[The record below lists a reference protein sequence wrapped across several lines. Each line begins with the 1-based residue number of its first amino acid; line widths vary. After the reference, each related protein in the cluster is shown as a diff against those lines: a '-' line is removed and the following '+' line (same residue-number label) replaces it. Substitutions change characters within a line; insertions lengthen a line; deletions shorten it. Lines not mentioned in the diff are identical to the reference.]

1 MSPSSVATKKWFLTP
16 WKLEK
21 KSKHMAFVP
30 SKSLVA
36 EEDGDSEVLQET
48 LQVPTEVD
56 FE

>member
-36 EEDGDSEVLQET
+36 EDGDSEVLQET